1 MRLFLGDDYVKI
13 DSGKWRSL
21 DGTRQFRVKPDDYLG
36 NHGIGQPTVPNT
48 PHVHFE
54 FLTPKSNGNGFD
66 VIKNIHVPIKRLEL
80 ENGIMIEMF
89 RNNTMSFLLK
99 VDTQG
104 IEEMLKYIK
113 TVSEKSEE
121 YIQILYSGQ
130 KKKLTIKLD
139 SDVDEMIIRED
150 VVEMCMDEEELEYFE
165 ERLKNSQI
173 NKCFYPAEIC
183 ERRYK
188 NKCVTIYCDII
199 S

>member
-1 MRLFLGDDYVKI
+1 
-13 DSGKWRSL
+13 
-21 DGTRQFRVKPDDYLG
+21 
-36 NHGIGQPTVPNT
+36 
-48 PHVHFE
+48 
-54 FLTPKSNGNGFD
+54 
-66 VIKNIHVPIKRLEL
+66 
-80 ENGIMIEMF
+80 MIEMF

-99 VDTQG
+99 VDIQG

-130 KKKLTIKLD
+130 EKKLTIKLD

>member
-1 MRLFLGDDYVKI
+1 
-13 DSGKWRSL
+13 
-21 DGTRQFRVKPDDYLG
+21 
-36 NHGIGQPTVPNT
+36 
-48 PHVHFE
+48 
-54 FLTPKSNGNGFD
+54 
-66 VIKNIHVPIKRLEL
+66 
-80 ENGIMIEMF
+80 MIEMF

-121 YIQILYSGQ
+121 YIQILS
-130 KKKLTIKLD
+130 IKLD

>member
-1 MRLFLGDDYVKI
+1 MI
-13 DSGKWRSL
+13 
-21 DGTRQFRVKPDDYLG
+21 
-36 NHGIGQPTVPNT
+36 
-48 PHVHFE
+48 
-54 FLTPKSNGNGFD
+54 
-66 VIKNIHVPIKRLEL
+66 EL

-130 KKKLTIKLD
+130 EKKLTIKLD

>member
-1 MRLFLGDDYVKI
+1 
-13 DSGKWRSL
+13 
-21 DGTRQFRVKPDDYLG
+21 
-36 NHGIGQPTVPNT
+36 
-48 PHVHFE
+48 
-54 FLTPKSNGNGFD
+54 
-66 VIKNIHVPIKRLEL
+66 
-80 ENGIMIEMF
+80 MIEMF

-130 KKKLTIKLD
+130 EKKLTIKLD

-173 NKCFYPAEIC
+173 NVFIQQKFVNEGIRISVLPYIVILFLKCEI
-183 ERRYK
+183 
-188 NKCVTIYCDII
+188 
-199 S
+199 